1 MSELRF
7 DDVTVRFGSGR
18 TATTAVDGV
27 SLTVPDGEILG
38 LVGESGSGKSTLAR
52 AAVGLAP
59 ISARPHPPRRRADR
73 RRRGRDR
80 CRWCSRTRTP
90 RSTRA

>member
-7 DDVTVRFGSGR
+7 EDVTVRYGSGR

-38 LVGESGSGKSTLAR
+38 LVGESGSGKSTI
-52 AAVGLAP
+52 AP
-59 ISARPHPPRRRADR
+59 CPRRARVR
-73 RRRGRDR
+73 S
-80 CRWCSRTRTP
+80 RWSSRILTR
-90 RSTRA
+90 RSTRG